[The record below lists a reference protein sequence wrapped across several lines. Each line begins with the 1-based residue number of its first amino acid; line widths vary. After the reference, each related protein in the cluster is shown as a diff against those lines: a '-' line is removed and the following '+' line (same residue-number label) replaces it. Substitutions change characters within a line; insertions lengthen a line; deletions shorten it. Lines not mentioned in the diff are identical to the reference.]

1 MNCWQAEVKRKMQ
14 TRMKDVNIKFTQY
27 KKGDIITGNIVMI
40 TKRGAVVNIGG
51 MKDGIVPIDEVDSV
65 YKVGDAILVMVTDQI
80 DEFGCIVLDAK
91 NVNRAIEQREK
102 IKDLKIGTTITFTAQ
117 DVTTAGIKGE
127 LLGYTVFLPYSQCSK
142 DDYVSRDNLKNR
154 EIQAVI
160 IELNSL
166 SKSMVCS
173 TKLLQKTVDYSAIE
187 INVNDIVTGVPIKV
201 FDKYAIIMLH
211 DGLKAKISIQD
222 ASYEHINSLS
232 EVLEENKEY
241 EFKVLDKTIDNS
253 KINLGLKQLRV
264 NPLDEI
270 FATINLGD
278 EHSGV
283 VERIFPSGALI
294 RLDNGLTA
302 FALTRE
308 NSENVNT
315 ATHHIYKLGATVNG
329 YISNIDS
336 ENHKL
341 NIITLK
347 KKEQ

>member
-1 MNCWQAEVKRKMQ
+1 
-14 TRMKDVNIKFTQY
+14 MKDYNIKFTHY
-27 KKGDIITGNIVMI
+27 KKGDIITGTIVMI

-51 MKDGIVPIDEVDSV
+51 MKDGIVPIDELDTV
-65 YKVGDAILVMVTDQI
+65 YKEGDAILVMVTDVV
-80 DEFGCIVLDAK
+80 DEYGCIVLDAK
-91 NVNRAIEQREK
+91 NVNKAIEQRER
-102 IKDLKIGTTITFTAQ
+102 IKDLKIGTTFSFTVR
-117 DVTTAGIKGE
+117 DVTPAGIRGE
-127 LLGYTVFLPYSQCSK
+127 VYGYNVFLPYSQCSK
-142 DDYVSRDNLKNR
+142 EDYISRDNLKSH

-166 SKSMVCS
+166 NKSIVCS

-187 INVNDIVTGVPIKV
+187 INVNDVVTGTPIKV

-211 DGLKAKISIQD
+211 DGLKGKLSIQD
-222 ASYEHINSLS
+222 ASHEHINTLS
-232 EVLEENKEY
+232 EVIEENKEY
-241 EFKVLDKTIDNS
+241 EFKVLDKTIDNA
-253 KINLGLKQLRV
+253 KITLGLKQLRAT
-264 NPLDEI
+264 PLDAIFTEI
-270 FATINLGD
+270 KLGD

-283 VERIFPSGALI
+283 VERIYPSGAMI
-294 RLDNGLTA
+294 KLDNGLTA

-315 ATHHIYKLGATVNG
+315 ATHYIYKLGAEVNG
-329 YISNIDS
+329 YISNIDY